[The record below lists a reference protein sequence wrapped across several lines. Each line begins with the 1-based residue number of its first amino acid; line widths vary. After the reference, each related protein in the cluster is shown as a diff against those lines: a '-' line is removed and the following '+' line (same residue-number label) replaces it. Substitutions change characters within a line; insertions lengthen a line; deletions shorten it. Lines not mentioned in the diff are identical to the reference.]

1 MEKSLTFE
9 FFYFGYIGWMLPDL
23 FTCFHIA
30 YSISTLNENIKS
42 TYVFDLIYLCLK
54 NAIVNKIQ
62 GKTVGVNN
70 S

>member
-1 MEKSLTFE
+1 
-9 FFYFGYIGWMLPDL
+9 MLPDL

-42 TYVFDLIYLCLK
+42 TYVFDLIYLCSK